1 MPIEQQD
8 AILGSVTYETT
19 RARDAAA
26 DLSPEAESQAAQSAQ
41 TQAAEGLSVE
51 AVEAITRAD
60 AVSTGG
66 VHAHEALFSARAAN
80 IKQSAVRDV
89 FEISMQPGLVSLAGG
104 NPYLQS
110 LPLEQLG
117 QVAAGIIARH
127 GLEALQ
133 YGGGQGTLELRQQI
147 CQVMAAEGISD
158 ADPEN
163 VVITA
168 GSQSAQ
174 DVAAKV
180 FCDPGDV
187 VLIEDPT
194 YVGALNTF
202 EAYQVD
208 VQPVAVD
215 QDGLVPDEL
224 RRRIGELRAAGKTIK
239 MLYTIP
245 NFNNPSG
252 VTLAQ
257 DRRQE
262 IVDICRQANIL
273 VLEDNPYGLLKF
285 DGRLDAPLR
294 AGNPQDVLYLG
305 SFSKIFAP
313 GLRIGWAL
321 VPAHLKQRFYLAS
334 EAVTLCPPSFNQM
347 LVSAYLRE
355 FDWMSQIRT
364 YRALYQE
371 RCEAL
376 LDALAEQMPAGVSW
390 TRPSGGFFVWLT
402 LPEHVDTY
410 PLLHKGIEA
419 GVVFVPGAAFTSV
432 HGPSNKL
439 RLAFSSATPENI
451 REGVRR
457 LAPVLRDAVEAR
469 A

>member
-1 MPIEQQD
+1 MNTSASD
-8 AILGSVTYETT
+8 AYAAETLSEEAVDALT
-19 RARDAAA
+19 RA
-26 DLSPEAESQAAQSAQ
+26 SA
-41 TQAAEGLSVE
+41 
-51 AVEAITRAD
+51 
-60 AVSTGG
+60 STLPPGA
-66 VHAHEALFSARAAN
+66 HRHEALLSARAAN

-110 LPLEQLG
+110 LPLDRL
-117 QVAAGIIARH
+117 AASASAIIAKH

-133 YGGGQGTLELRQQI
+133 YGGGQGTLELRTQI
-147 CQVMAAEGISD
+147 CQVMAAEGILD

-187 VLIEDPT
+187 ILIEDPT

-202 EAYQVD
+202 EAYEVD
-208 VQPVAVD
+208 VQPVIGD
-215 QDGLVPDEL
+215 EHGIVPALL
-224 RRRIGELRAAGKTIK
+224 RERIAALQAEGKRIK
-239 MLYTIP
+239 LLYTIP

-252 VTLAQ
+252 VMLAPE
-257 DRRQE
+257 RRQE
-262 IVDICRQANIL
+262 IVDICRKANIL

-285 DGRLDAPLR
+285 DGVLPEPLR
-294 AGNPQDVLYLG
+294 AANAEDVLYLG

-334 EAVTLCPPSFNQM
+334 EAVTLCPPTFNQM
-347 LVSAYLRE
+347 LVSDYLSNY
-355 FDWMSQIRT
+355 DWQDQVST

-371 RCEAL
+371 RCAALLEAL
-376 LDALAEQMPAGVSW
+376 TEFMPEGVSW
-390 TRPSGGFFVWLT
+390 TRPEGGFFVWLT
-402 LPEHVDTY
+402 LPEGIDTY
-410 PLLHKGIEA
+410 PLLHKGIDA
-419 GVVFVPGAAFTSV
+419 GVVFVPGAAFSPQQ
-432 HGPSNKL
+432 GPSNKL
-439 RLAFSSATPENI
+439 RLAFSAVPPETL
-451 REGVRR
+451 REGVKR
-457 LAPVLRDAVEAR
+457 LAPVLAEAI
-469 A
+469 AGV